1 MYAHL
6 LCLGAQ
12 GHAQAHKGDGHQGQR
27 VGGRKGGQQ
36 QHKQGDVQ
44 APLLRAAKN
53 DGRKSDV

>member
-1 MYAHL
+1 MCAHL
-6 LCLGAQ
+6 LCLGVQ

-44 APLLRAAKN
+44 APLLRASKE
-53 DGRKSDV
+53 